1 ERSAAQLT
9 DGPATELLV
18 ATDFGRAWNSD
29 GRRVSLFPL
38 ARLRLVAL
46 DLGDLDLLACLGA
59 FVDLVAG
66 FLWRAWGGEQVE
78 GRDGQIRIQQVVEF
92 GLALEDVHAAPR
104 LLIAPIELGFEPI
117 PPRHAKFPDL
127 SFCFAEMTAD
137 LDHALNRLLAECAN
151 RGGVLG
157 EDGILAGRD

>member
-1 ERSAAQLT
+1 MRGLSLDHADVGLPHGACGRQPRRHAIHQLDGADLLACPGVGDQFLDDRSVLAVRCAAIKLDQRVHFRSVAEASAAQLT

-66 FLWRAWGGEQVE
+66 FLWRAWGG
-78 GRDGQIRIQQVVEF
+78 
-92 GLALEDVHAAPR
+92 
-104 LLIAPIELGFEPI
+104 
-117 PPRHAKFPDL
+117 
-127 SFCFAEMTAD
+127 
-137 LDHALNRLLAECAN
+137 
-151 RGGVLG
+151 
-157 EDGILAGRD
+157 